1 MIIACVVTAVAAQ
14 LIIPADELGSDA
26 QDVQFDYLGC
36 ITGVT
41 GLILFNF
48 SWNQAANVGW
58 PMVYNYVL
66 LIVGIL
72 FLVAFVWIELKVA
85 GQPLVP
91 IKALSG
97 ESILALAVIAAG
109 WGSFGIWV

>member
-1 MIIACVVTAVAAQ
+1 
-14 LIIPADELGSDA
+14 
-26 QDVQFDYLGC
+26 
-36 ITGVT
+36 
-41 GLILFNF
+41 
-48 SWNQAANVGW
+48 
-58 PMVYNYVL
+58 MVYNYVL

>member
-1 MIIACVVTAVAAQ
+1 M
-14 LIIPADELGSDA
+14 
-26 QDVQFDYLGC
+26 
-36 ITGVT
+36 
-41 GLILFNF
+41 FNF

-72 FLVAFVWIELKVA
+72 FLVAFVWIELKV
-85 GQPLVP
+85 GQQPLVP

-97 ESILALAVIAAG
+97 ESILALAVVAAG
-109 WGSFGIWV
+109 WSSFGIWV